1 MERTTKGKLRGLME
15 EENYKKQVILE
26 MYNLVGQPGFENLT
40 IQELYNSAEI
50 SLKASKQKF
59 EETQYEMIEELS
71 KEGGQ

>member
-15 EENYKKQVILE
+15 EENHKKQIILE
-26 MYNLVGQPGFENLT
+26 MYNLVDQPGFENLT
-40 IQELYNSAEI
+40 IHELYNSAEI

-59 EETQYEMIEELS
+59 EETQYEMIEKLS